1 MIYQHKHIKY
11 KEKGKW
17 FINTIILKFTNTS
30 KRIKYHLQFFI
41 DFGFSVELFLPSI
54 NIDLVEPTVILY
66 FIKLIQYW
74 HDDICWLT
82 FNQIWSQEMPVH
94 RDNFCYFLNW
104 TNNKLFFHLEVV
116 KLVEFSLSAV
126 LSGHLSP
133 SIVMSRGIEYHLQ
146 RHLLKV
152 DLVLATTSDIPQL
165 VLLLISEPARL
176 QKVLLPSLVSITIFT
191 RGNNLQTTWNSS
203 IPVET
208 TFCWSVEDRPRS
220 AASLSSL
227 SRAAG
232 YSLECVR
239 ALSFF
244 NCLLLSLV
252 LWPQQQRVVISGKQR
267 KVFIWY

>member
-1 MIYQHKHIKY
+1 
-11 KEKGKW
+11 
-17 FINTIILKFTNTS
+17 
-30 KRIKYHLQFFI
+30 
-41 DFGFSVELFLPSI
+41 
-54 NIDLVEPTVILY
+54 
-66 FIKLIQYW
+66 
-74 HDDICWLT
+74 
-82 FNQIWSQEMPVH
+82 
-94 RDNFCYFLNW
+94 
-104 TNNKLFFHLEVV
+104 
-116 KLVEFSLSAV
+116 
-126 LSGHLSP
+126 
-133 SIVMSRGIEYHLQ
+133 MSRGIEYHLQ

-232 YSLECVR
+232 YSLECMR

-244 NCLLLSLV
+244 KLLTFVACSLTSTTKSRH
-252 LWPQQQRVVISGKQR
+252 LWETKKGLYLILVGPQIIPYIMGGKTQGMMR
-267 KVFIWY
+267 GKH